1 MLIMSE
7 THRKLETNINEVK
20 PIADNTKQATG
31 QRELKHVP
39 ESACPPS
46 YPRPLPDL

>member
-1 MLIMSE
+1 MQIMNE
-7 THRKLETNINEVK
+7 THRKLEMTINEVK
-20 PIADNTKQATG
+20 PLADNMKLATG

-46 YPRPLPDL
+46 YPRPLPDP